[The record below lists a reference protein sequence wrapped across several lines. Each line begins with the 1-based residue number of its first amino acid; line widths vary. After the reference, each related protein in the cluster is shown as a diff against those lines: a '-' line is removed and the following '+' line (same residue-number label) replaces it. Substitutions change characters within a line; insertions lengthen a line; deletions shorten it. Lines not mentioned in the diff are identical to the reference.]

1 MQKAQL
7 LATLAVAVL
16 LMCGRAEAQPAVD
29 QLDGELVHLG
39 QVEIFGSGFGQKAPA
54 APMIYDNF
62 DGGTPGSRI
71 GGGWFTDSARPDYY
85 PTYTDAISRRI
96 GGQSARQNFTDG
108 NYNSTLGLVHLEEL
122 TGDPQSPLYVSGWF
136 YNTTTGAPSRNVKII
151 SFRGGGAGSWENPQL
166 RADFY
171 PSSSGGHLYAADCG
185 GTTILQDWGL
195 GNQMYSD
202 AWHRL
207 EAYENVQTGY
217 TLWKDLDEWASIS
230 GTLHTSD
237 CYYRNLYMMSY
248 YATDVGTPRPSME
261 FYWDELYVDITRA
274 RVEIGDAAT
283 WAACTHREIQ
293 IPSAWSDESITVNVN
308 QGSFQNGQ
316 QAYLYVVD
324 GNGQVNQ
331 QGLAVTIGGTFQ
343 ADAPPTVSIQQPTTN
358 GTMDTAEPTLV
369 LGGIAADD
377 LGLLGVTWHSDR
389 SGSGIAIN
397 GSGDW
402 TSWTTGQIPLESG
415 VNVIRIVATDTGL
428 QTRED
433 TITVNYTQDPGPPGA
448 PGQPDRSGS

>member
-1 MQKAQL
+1 MQKARL
-7 LATLAVAVL
+7 LAVLAVAVL
-16 LMCGRAEAQPAVD
+16 LWCASAGAQPAVN
-29 QLDGELVHLG
+29 QLAGELVHLG
-39 QVEIFGSGFGQKAPA
+39 QVEIFGTGFGQKSPA

-71 GGGWFTDSARPDYY
+71 GGGWFTDSARPGYY
-85 PTYTDAISRRI
+85 PTYSNAIFRRI

-136 YNTTTGAPSRNVKII
+136 FNTTSGAPSRNVKII
-151 SFRGGGAGSWENPQL
+151 SFRGGGAGTWDNPQL

-171 PSSSGGHLYAADCG
+171 PSTSGGHLYAADCA
-185 GTTILQDWGL
+185 GTTIMQDWGL
-195 GNQMYSD
+195 GNQMYSN

-230 GTLHTSD
+230 GTLHASD

-248 YATDVGTPRPSME
+248 FATDVGTPRPSME
-261 FYWDELYVDITRA
+261 FFWDELYVDITRA

-293 IPSAWSDESITVNVN
+293 IPSAWSNDAITVNVN

-316 QAYLYVVD
+316 QVYLYVVD

-331 QGLAVTIGGTFQ
+331 QGLAVSIGGTFQ
-343 ADAPPTVSIQQPTTN
+343 ADSPPSVMIQQPTTSS
-358 GTMDTAEPTLV
+358 TLDTTESMLV
-369 LGGIAADD
+369 LGGAASDD
-377 LGLLGVTWHSDR
+377 QGLLGVTWHSDT
-389 SGSGIAIN
+389 SGSGLAGN
-397 GSGDW
+397 TSGDW
-402 TSWTTGQIPLESG
+402 TAWTTGQIPLVPG
-415 VNVIRIVATDTGL
+415 TNVIRVVATDTGL

-433 TITVNYTQDPGPPGA
+433 TITVEYTQDEGPPGA
-448 PGQPDRSGS
+448 PGQPDRPGN